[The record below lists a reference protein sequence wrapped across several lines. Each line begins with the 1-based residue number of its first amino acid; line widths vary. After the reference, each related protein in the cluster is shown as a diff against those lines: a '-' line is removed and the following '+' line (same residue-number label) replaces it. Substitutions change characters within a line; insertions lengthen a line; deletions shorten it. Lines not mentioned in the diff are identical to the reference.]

1 MLWTC
6 VNKIFYSHT
15 FISLGSIS
23 GSAMTGASTLGIYL
37 TLFNFLIFSSSFFVN
52 SLGFDTQIIMLSVT
66 KDRFTSSFP
75 NCMIF
80 VSFSCLIALARTLST
95 IFNTKW
101 WESKFFPYSWNL
113 KESIQS
119 FAIKCIWCRF
129 FVEERY

>member
-1 MLWTC
+1 MWIRFFI
-6 VNKIFYSHT
+6 VT
-15 FISLGSIS
+15 FSFLLCQYLGVQWLEP
-23 GSAMTGASTLGIYL
+23 MLGIYL

-101 WESKFFPYSWNL
+101 WESKFFLYSWNL

-119 FAIKCIWCRF
+119 FTIKCIWCRF
-129 FVEERY
+129 FVEELY

>member
-1 MLWTC
+1 M
-6 VNKIFYSHT
+6 NKIFYSHT

-52 SLGFDTQIIMLSVT
+52 SFGFDAQIIMLSVT

-80 VSFSCLIALARTLST
+80 VSFSCQCNHWLGPLVQ
-95 IFNTKW
+95 
-101 WESKFFPYSWNL
+101 Y
-113 KESIQS
+113 SIQS
-119 FAIKCIWCRF
+119 GESQNSSLIPEI
-129 FVEERY
+129 

>member
-1 MLWTC
+1 MWIRFFI
-6 VNKIFYSHT
+6 VT
-15 FISLGSIS
+15 FSFLLCQYLGVQWLEP
-23 GSAMTGASTLGIYL
+23 MLGIYL

>member
-1 MLWTC
+1 MW
-6 VNKIFYSHT
+6 IRF
-15 FISLGSIS
+15 FIVTLSFLLGQYL
-23 GSAMTGASTLGIYL
+23 GVQWASTVGIYL

-101 WESKFFPYSWNL
+101 WESKFFLYSWNL

-119 FAIKCIWCRF
+119 FTIKCIWCRF
-129 FVEERY
+129 FVEELY